1 MDRLF
6 SKYNMQQSLDNQP
19 QAFRAEVEGFGED
32 YILTVSEDDLVT
44 ALAEKGRWDPPELLE
59 PYIESD
65 REITVQR
72 TDDLGRGYTR
82 QASQIVVRI
91 PFTGEK
97 VFFQMSAPTGVWQP
111 PRASLHE
118 GYLEVVYEDVGL
130 TAATVR
136 NELDALLATINSYLV
151 QFQQAA
157 TQHNATLADKIRPF
171 VKARKQRILERR
183 DIVASIGLPMKRRED
198 APATYTLPDIRRKPK
213 ITMPVVKDKA
223 FTPEP
228 ALAESEYEAILSIMR
243 NMVSVMERSPH
254 AFRTLQEEDLR
265 WHFLFQL
272 NGQYEGRATGE
283 TFNYKGDTDI
293 LIRENDRN
301 VFIAEC
307 KFWDGKDSLTATID
321 QLIDR
326 YVHWRDTKTAILVFN
341 RNKDFSKVLEH
352 ILPTVEAHPCF
363 KRSISNPSETEWRFL
378 FRNRDDANRELVL
391 TVLVFDVPRNVANG
405 PGSE

>member
-6 SKYNMQQSLDNQP
+6 SKYNMQQSLENQP
-19 QAFRAEVEGFGED
+19 LAFREQVEGFAED
-32 YILTVSEDDLVT
+32 YILTVPEDDLVSV
-44 ALAEKGRWDPPELLE
+44 LAAKGRWDPPVLGE

-65 REITVQR
+65 REVPVQR
-72 TDDLGRGYTR
+72 IDDFGRRYTR
-82 QASQIVVRI
+82 QASEIVVRI

-97 VFFQMSAPTGVWQP
+97 VFFHMSAPTGAWDP
-111 PRASLHE
+111 PRASVHE
-118 GYLEVVYEDVGL
+118 AYLEVTYQDVGL
-130 TAATVR
+130 TAAAVR
-136 NELDALLATINSYLV
+136 TELDALLATISSYLV

-157 TQHNATLADKIRPF
+157 TQHNATLAEKIRPF

-183 DIVASIGLPMKRRED
+183 DIVASIGLPMKRRDD

-228 ALAESEYEAILSIMR
+228 ALADSEYEAILSIMR

-307 KFWDGKDSLTATID
+307 KFWDGKESLTATID

-341 RNKDFSKVLEH
+341 RNKDFSKVLEQ
-352 ILPTVEAHPCF
+352 IRPTVEAHPCF
-363 KRSISNPSETEWRFL
+363 KRSTNHPNETEWRFL
-378 FRNRDDANRELVL
+378 FHNRDDANRELVL
-391 TVLVFDVPRNVANG
+391 AVLVFDVPR
-405 PGSE
+405 EL